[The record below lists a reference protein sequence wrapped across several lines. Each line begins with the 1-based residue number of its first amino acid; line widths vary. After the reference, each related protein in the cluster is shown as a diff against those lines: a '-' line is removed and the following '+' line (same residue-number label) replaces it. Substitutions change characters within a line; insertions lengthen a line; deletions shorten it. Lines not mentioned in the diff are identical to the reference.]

1 MRFLRAVLFV
11 LATLFTIS
19 LVALGG
25 ISVVKFSTEGER
37 FAGSEWL
44 VGLGFG
50 AMWVALACPVLIA
63 LVAVAVGL
71 RRRAVRTA
79 AAAQQTRVAGAI
91 SGSRDSR

>member
-1 MRFLRAVLFV
+1 MKFSRAVLFV

-25 ISVVKFSTEGER
+25 ISAVTFSTDGER

-50 AMWVALACPVLIA
+50 AMWVALACPVLMA

-71 RRRAVRTA
+71 RRRALRTK
-79 AAAQQTRVAGAI
+79 AAAQ
-91 SGSRDSR
+91 